1 MGALD
6 TVWLASKSPRRAQLL
21 RDVFPNIVCQGIEG
35 VDETPPLGLV
45 EYQVL
50 EICKKKAQA
59 ADLEAQINDYDVV
72 IVCDTML
79 SDPDDPM
86 LSLGKPMG
94 EIEAAMM
101 LDRLSGRRHQV
112 WSATGIK
119 KLSKWKFYCESSIV
133 EITPLPDEVLVELI
147 LSKSWHG
154 KAGGYDLAGPMSQWA
169 KLIEGSES
177 TVLGIASQALIDL
190 QQ

>member
-1 MGALD
+1 MGAFD

-21 RDVFPNIVCQGIEG
+21 RDIFPNIVCQGIEG

-133 EITPLPDEVLVELI
+133 EITPLPDEVLVELV

-154 KAGGYDLAGPMSQWA
+154 KAGGYDLAGPMSPWA
-169 KLIEGSES
+169 KVIEGSES

>member
-1 MGALD
+1 MGTIDA
-6 TVWLASKSPRRAQLL
+6 VWLASKSPRRAQLL
-21 RDVFPNIVCQGIEG
+21 REVFPNIVCQGIEG
-35 VDETPPLGLV
+35 VDEKPPIGLV

-50 EICKKKAQA
+50 EICKKKARA
-59 ADLEAQINDYDVV
+59 ADLESQINDYDVV

-79 SDPDDPM
+79 CDPDDST
-86 LSLGKPMG
+86 LSIGKPMD

-101 LDRLSGRRHQV
+101 LERLSGRRHQV

-119 KLSKWKFYCESSIV
+119 TSSKWKYYCESSIV
-133 EITPLPDEVLVELI
+133 EIKPLSDEVLVELI

-154 KAGGYDLAGPMSQWA
+154 KAGGYDLAGPMGQWA

-177 TVLGIASQALIDL
+177 TVLGIASQALLDL

>member
-6 TVWLASKSPRRAQLL
+6 TVWLASKSPRRGQLL
-21 RDVFPNIVCQGIEG
+21 RDVFPNIVCRGIEG

-72 IVCDTML
+72 IVCDTMI

-133 EITPLPDEVLVELI
+133 EITPLPDEVLVELV

-154 KAGGYDLAGPMSQWA
+154 KAGGYDLAGPMGQWA

>member
-1 MGALD
+1 MGDID

-21 RDVFPNIVCQGIEG
+21 RELFPNIVCQGIEG
-35 VDETPPLGLV
+35 VDEKPPLGEV

-50 EICKKKAQA
+50 EICKKKAWA
-59 ADLEAQINDYDVV
+59 ADLESQIVDYDVV
-72 IVCDTML
+72 IVCDTMIC
-79 SDPDDPM
+79 DPDDSM
-86 LSLGKPMG
+86 LSLGKPMD

-101 LDRLSGRRHQV
+101 LHRLSGRRHQV

-133 EITPLPDEVLVELI
+133 EINPLSDEVLVELI
-147 LSKSWHG
+147 LSKSWQG
-154 KAGGYDLAGPMSQWA
+154 KAGGYDLAGPMGQWA
-169 KLIEGSES
+169 KLIDGSES
-177 TVLGIASQALIDL
+177 TVLGIASQALFDL

>member
-1 MGALD
+1 
-6 TVWLASKSPRRAQLL
+6 
-21 RDVFPNIVCQGIEG
+21 
-35 VDETPPLGLV
+35 V

-50 EICKKKAQA
+50 EICKKKARA
-59 ADLEAQINDYDVV
+59 ADLESQINDYDVV

-79 SDPDDPM
+79 CDPDDPM
-86 LSLGKPMG
+86 LSIGKPSD

-101 LDRLSGRRHQV
+101 LDSLSGRRHQV

-119 KLSKWKFYCESSIV
+119 KLSQWKFYCESSLV
-133 EITPLPDEVLVELI
+133 EINTLSDEVLVELI

-154 KAGGYDLAGPMSQWA
+154 KAGGYDLAGPMGQWA
-169 KLIEGSES
+169 KLIDGSES

>member
-1 MGALD
+1 MEALD

-21 RDVFPNIVCQGIEG
+21 RDIFPNIVCQGIEG

-45 EYQVL
+45 QYQVL

-59 ADLEAQINDYDVV
+59 ADLESQINDYDVV

-79 SDPDDPM
+79 CDPDDST
-86 LSLGKPMG
+86 LSIGKPMD

-101 LDRLSGRRHQV
+101 LERLSGRRHQV

-119 KLSKWKFYCESSIV
+119 TSSKWKFYSESSIV
-133 EITPLPDEVLVELI
+133 EIKPLSDEVLVELI

-154 KAGGYDLAGPMSQWA
+154 KAGGYDLAGPMGQWA

-177 TVLGIASQALIDL
+177 TVLGIASQAMIDL

>member
-1 MGALD
+1 MGTIDA
-6 TVWLASKSPRRAQLL
+6 VWLASKSPRRAQLL
-21 RDVFPNIVCQGIEG
+21 REVFPNIVCQGIEG
-35 VDETPPLGLV
+35 VDEKPPIGLV

-50 EICKKKAQA
+50 EICKKKARA
-59 ADLEAQINDYDVV
+59 ADLESQINDYDVV

-79 SDPDDPM
+79 CDPDDST
-86 LSLGKPMG
+86 LSIGKPMD

-101 LDRLSGRRHQV
+101 LERLSGRRHQV

-119 KLSKWKFYCESSIV
+119 TSSKWKFYSESSIV
-133 EITPLPDEVLVELI
+133 EIKPLSDEVLVELI

-154 KAGGYDLAGPMSQWA
+154 KAGGYDLAGPMGQWA

-177 TVLGIASQALIDL
+177 TVLGIASQALLDL

>member
-1 MGALD
+1 MGDID

-21 RDVFPNIVCQGIEG
+21 RELFPNIVCQGIEG
-35 VDETPPLGLV
+35 VDEKPPLGEV

-50 EICKKKAQA
+50 EICKKKAWA
-59 ADLEAQINDYDVV
+59 ADLESQINNYDVV

-79 SDPDDPM
+79 CDPDDSM
-86 LSLGKPMG
+86 LGLGKPMD

-101 LDRLSGRRHQV
+101 LHRLSGRRHQV

-119 KLSKWKFYCESSIV
+119 KLSKWKFYCEYSIV
-133 EITPLPDEVLVELI
+133 EITPLSDEVLVELI

-154 KAGGYDLAGPMSQWA
+154 KAGGYDLAGPMGQWA
-169 KLIEGSES
+169 KLIDGSES

>member
-1 MGALD
+1 MGDSD

-21 RDVFPNIVCQGIEG
+21 RELFPNIVCQGIEG
-35 VDETPPLGLV
+35 VDEKPPSGEV

-50 EICKKKAQA
+50 EICKKKARA
-59 ADLEAQINDYDVV
+59 ADLESQIGDYDVV

-79 SDPDDPM
+79 CDPDDSM
-86 LSLGKPMG
+86 LSLGKPMD

-101 LDRLSGRRHQV
+101 LHRLSGRRHQV

-133 EITPLPDEVLVELI
+133 EITPLPDEALVELI

-154 KAGGYDLAGPMSQWA
+154 KAGGYDLAGPMGQWA
-169 KLIEGSES
+169 KLIDGSES

>member
-1 MGALD
+1 MGDID

-21 RDVFPNIVCQGIEG
+21 RELFPNIVCQGIEG
-35 VDETPPLGLV
+35 VDEKPPLGEV

-50 EICKKKAQA
+50 EICKKKAWA
-59 ADLEAQINDYDVV
+59 ADLESQIVDYDVV

-79 SDPDDPM
+79 CDPDDSM
-86 LSLGKPMG
+86 LSLGKPID

-101 LDRLSGRRHQV
+101 LHRLSGRRHQV

-133 EITPLPDEVLVELI
+133 EINPLSDEVLVELI
-147 LSKSWHG
+147 LSKSWQG
-154 KAGGYDLAGPMSQWA
+154 KAGGYDLAGPMGQWA
-169 KLIEGSES
+169 KLIDGSES
-177 TVLGIASQALIDL
+177 TVLGIASQALFDL